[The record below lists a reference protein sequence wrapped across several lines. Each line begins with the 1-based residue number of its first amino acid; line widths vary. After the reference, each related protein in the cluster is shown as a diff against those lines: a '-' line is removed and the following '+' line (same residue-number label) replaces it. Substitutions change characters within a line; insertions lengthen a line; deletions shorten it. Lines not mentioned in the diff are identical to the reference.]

1 MRDSDGCTEVHSNG
15 KFSVWQRPLKPDKP
29 PIYEVREQGFTH
41 AKVVSVMALAEGG
54 FDRAVRDCDDRAA
67 RHGLPAV

>member
-1 MRDSDGCTEVHSNG
+1 MRDSDGSTQVHANG

-41 AKVVSVMALAEGG
+41 SVVKSVIALADGG
-54 FDRAVRDCDDRAA
+54 FDRAVGDCNDRAA
-67 RHGLPAV
+67 RRGLPSA